1 MPRLFRKIPRILS
14 KTGILYTRL
23 RYFIKKKLGLLRP
36 PKILPYTGFGN
47 TKKLQ
52 LRGIVLEDKGI
63 AKPQKEDSIWQNMV
77 AMYKRYTSESIPHV
91 KLKANFQGLEKE
103 VTTDENG
110 YFSVEFQPPNPIKN
124 NSSWQDV
131 DLELLD
137 KVVKKQQQVK
147 ATGKVLI
154 PNETLQFGV
163 ISDVDD
169 TILVS
174 KATNFRKKIRLM
186 LLKNAHTRLPFKGVS
201 AFYCALRKGNTG
213 KEDNP
218 IFYVSSSSWKL
229 YDLLIDFCLAK
240 NIPMGPF
247 LLRNSRLDQFKFLS
261 SIHKVHKMEKIE
273 SIIATY
279 KDLKFILIGDSGQ
292 KDTEIY
298 HQVVKDF
305 PGRVLAI
312 YIRHVSTEAR
322 ESEIKKISEKLSQQ
336 NIPLVLVKDTNEAAL
351 HALKHNFIHPD
362 CISEI
367 SKEIKLEEHTLSPIE
382 HIVGVE

>member
-1 MPRLFRKIPRILS
+1 MPGLVRKIPRFLS
-14 KTGILYTRL
+14 KTGVFYTRL
-23 RYFIKKKLGLLRP
+23 KYHFKKKMGFLRP
-36 PKILPYTGFGN
+36 PKILPYSGFGN
-47 TKKLQ
+47 SKKLQ
-52 LRGIVLEDKGI
+52 LRGRVIEDKGI
-63 AKPQKEDSIWQNMV
+63 AKPQEEDSIWQNMV

-91 KLKANFQGLEKE
+91 RIKAKFQGLEKE
-103 VTTDENG
+103 ITTDENG
-110 YFSVEFQPPNPIKN
+110 YFSVEFHPPQAIKS
-124 NSSWQDV
+124 NSLWQDV
-131 DLELLD
+131 DLELID
-137 KVVKKQQQVK
+137 KVVKNQQLVK
-147 ATGKVLI
+147 ATGKVLV
-154 PNETLQFGV
+154 PKETLQFGV

-174 KATNFRKKIRLM
+174 KATDFKKKIRLM

-201 AFYCALRKGNTG
+201 AFYCALRKGSTG
-213 KEDNP
+213 EEDNP

-229 YDLLIDFCLAK
+229 YDLLIDFCQAK
-240 NIPMGPF
+240 NIPLGPF

-261 SIHKVHKMEKIE
+261 SIHRVHKMEKIE
-273 SIIATY
+273 NIIATY

-322 ESEIKKISEKLSQQ
+322 ESEIRKISAKLSQQ

-351 HALKHNFIHPD
+351 HALEHNFIHADSLP
-362 CISEI
+362 EI
-367 SKEIKLEEHTLSPIE
+367 SSEIKLEEQNLSPIE
-382 HIVGVE
+382 QIVGVD